1 MRQEMDTAGSPLSLH
16 EFHRRQMRREEK
28 ELRKQTRKISQVIKG
43 CTCPLVIF
51 VLHSSNPGA

>member
-1 MRQEMDTAGSPLSLH
+1 MRQEIEEIQLCPSLH

-28 ELRKQTRKISQVIKG
+28 EEKKQTRKISQVIKG
-43 CTCPLVIF
+43 CTCPLVVF